1 MKFSKLSN
9 LDANKNIR
17 QAMQSAIDLK
27 NLNHVN
33 IFMHF
38 DDAIMHQD

>member
-17 QAMQSAIDLK
+17 QAMQSAIDFKKLK
-27 NLNHVN
+27 PRKYFYALL
-33 IFMHF
+33 
-38 DDAIMHQD
+38 